1 MTFILAIQLKDS
13 TIIASDKRCATIDSN
28 GQFEFDRDQT
38 NKQNLWQSGVI
49 TGVGEL
55 TVIQRA
61 VGFLEHLANS
71 NIEQLINC
79 LELSRLIRN
88 EEHSHPQ
95 IDQTKLIYS
104 HCDGEYLKLYSIE
117 QEDGEY
123 FIRQFEE
130 NELSVWMYNPDISK
144 VTEKIKI
151 LYETL
156 KPLSAF
162 TNTLDW
168 LNYYV
173 SQISHIFFEQAIHDE
188 FMSARFDIY
197 FQTCDFFYIGTIE
210 NFFNFKKLHL
220 IR

>member
-13 TIIASDKRCATIDSN
+13 TIVASDKRCATIDSN

-38 NKQNLWQSGVI
+38 NKLNLWRSGVI

-61 VGFLEHLANS
+61 VEFLEHLANS

-88 EEHSHPQ
+88 EEHTHPQ

-104 HCDGEYLKLYSIE
+104 HCDGKYVKLYSIE

-156 KPLSAF
+156 KPFSAF

-173 SQISHIFFEQAIHDE
+173 SQINDIFFEQAKHDK
-188 FMSARFDIY
+188 FMSSNFDIY
-197 FQTCDFFYIGTIE
+197 FQTTRRFYIGTIDSSL
-210 NFFNFKKLHL
+210 NVNKLSF
-220 IR
+220 I